1 MEEFKVPKKLEEA
14 FKTFLDVAQFN
25 MPDSNDRGLS
35 DDEQKVL
42 KLVRKYL
49 GKELSTRVDGS
60 SL

>member
-1 MEEFKVPKKLEEA
+1 MKKLVIPDNLEDA
-14 FKTFLDVAQFN
+14 FKTFLDVAQYN
-25 MPDSNDRGLS
+25 MPDSNDPGLT

-60 SL
+60 AL